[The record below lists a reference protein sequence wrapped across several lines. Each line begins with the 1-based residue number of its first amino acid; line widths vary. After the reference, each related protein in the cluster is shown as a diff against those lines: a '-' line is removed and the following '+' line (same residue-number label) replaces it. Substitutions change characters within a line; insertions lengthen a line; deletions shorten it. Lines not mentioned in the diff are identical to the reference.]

1 MKLLFDTHAFIWW
14 DGDQTK
20 LSDATLSACRSPANT
35 LHFSLASIWELQ
47 IKLQLGKLTLRLPLA
62 EVLRDQRQ
70 NNGLIIESVTLDDI
84 LGLSALPPHHRDPF
98 DRLLVVQAQQRG
110 FHLVTNDPEIA
121 RFSVSIIR

>member
-1 MKLLFDTHAFIWW
+1 
-14 DGDQTK
+14 
-20 LSDATLSACRSPANT
+20 
-35 LHFSLASIWELQ
+35 
-47 IKLQLGKLTLRLPLA
+47 
-62 EVLRDQRQ
+62 VLRDQRQ